1 MVADPNYLR
10 KLMLDRGMPPHVA
23 EGFLM
28 NFRDESGF
36 NPGINEISPMVPGS
50 RGGFGLYQVTGP
62 RRRAYESFASERG
75 LPLDSPE
82 AQIDFMMTELQ
93 GPESGAARSIFAAQ
107 DPNQAAVAIAR
118 DFLRPAPENLQRRV
132 ASYGGGGGSGSA
144 SSGSNSGGGTMPM
157 GLFDMQEQPPQTFGE
172 RLRAGMRSG
181 SLIDSLALAANS
193 LRDRPDQNIAQIVQG
208 RQERRDEKATANRT
222 AAWLASQGREDLAQ
236 AMLAGGLD
244 PRAAVAEFYKPVADT
259 RLQDLQIEKA
269 QIELDQLQ
277 SGINKDPDVQS
288 SQPLPDQS
296 GVVITLR
303 DGSVQVKTVGGE
315 TLRGQAAVDYVRQ
328 SQDRSAEYQ
337 RSIYGARREGTLGAD
352 VVLGQEA
359 AAAGARGTEIGQA
372 QGAAIAGAPVDLA
385 TADTTLQY
393 IGEIRNHPGLDIGTG
408 LTSIANIVPG
418 TPGYDFQNRLNQLL
432 SGGFLTAIDQL
443 RGMGALS
450 NTEGQTA
457 TRAISRMDS
466 ATSKEEFLAALN
478 DYETVVS
485 AGRSRAATRME
496 GQQSPQGGAQQGG
509 APVTPPAPTG
519 GGGTRLKFNPA
530 TGEFE

>member
-1 MVADPNYLR
+1 MVMTPEQL
-10 KLMLDRGMPPHVA
+10 KGMVFP
-23 EGFLM
+23 G
-28 NFRDESGF
+28 ESGGDYNALF
-36 NPGINEISPMVPGS
+36 GYANRPGGQFAGVNLTDMTVDQALQFAAPSGAYGQSVKGQIGRVATPMGAYQIVGTTLRAAKDAMGLTGNERMTPETQDRIGMWI
-50 RGGFGLYQVTGP
+50 YQN
-62 RRRAYESFASERG
+62 
-75 LPLDSPE
+75 
-82 AQIDFMMTELQ
+82 Q
-93 GPESGAARSIFAAQ
+93 GPGAWEAWGK
-107 DPNQAAVAIAR
+107 
-118 DFLRPAPENLQRRV
+118 
-132 ASYGGGGGSGSA
+132 GGGGGGSA

-208 RQERRDEKATANRT
+208 RQDRRDEKATVNRT
-222 AAWLASQGREDLAQ
+222 AAWLASQGRDDLAQ

-408 LTSIANIVPG
+408 ATSIANIVPG

-496 GQQSPQGGAQQGG
+496 GQQSPQVGAQQGG